1 MTAQGHRIW
10 LLVWVAIGTL
20 LRFTNLDSKSLWSDE
35 ISTLVFSLG
44 NSVRDLPL
52 DQPIDLAQLLL
63 PLQPRAIAGVGDVL
77 HYLLTQSNHP
87 PTYFVLD
94 HLWLKLFPTQDGLVS
109 VWAARALPALLGV
122 AAIPA
127 LFGLGWLA
135 FGSRGVGQLA
145 AVLMAVSPF
154 GVYLAQEARHYSLA
168 ILLIIVSLACLVQT
182 ARSIRDRIPLPFSLC
197 LVWIGVNGLGIS
209 VHYFF
214 TLTLGAEALVLLGVG
229 LVDWRQRQSF
239 YPYWR
244 RLGLVLLGTTIAG
257 LIWLPFWQGAADSGL
272 TRWIY
277 KSDPV
282 NRGLWTVV
290 RSLIWLV
297 SMVVLL
303 PVENTPLP
311 VTIASAAIMLLF
323 LLWLLPILWRGF
335 RRLAALPGTVLG
347 GFVLAAIAL
356 FLTIANGYGADL
368 TLAVRY
374 HFVYFPAVLLLLG
387 AALAGGWR
395 ESEKRSPLVNLLQ
408 GRGLAA
414 IAIVLLVSAVSS
426 SMVVTNQVF
435 QKPHRADLLAA
446 EIQSTSQV
454 PVLVAMTNGN
464 ELRFRE
470 LIALG
475 YEFPRPNSTA
485 QFLLLNVKPDAGVAI
500 ETLERT
506 IAQLPRPLDIWT
518 VNYTPDAVRTCQIDL
533 NHSSKVNGYKYRRFQ
548 CPGDKGRSKIRG

>member
-1 MTAQGHRIW
+1 MGVRGQGIW
-10 LLVWVAIGTL
+10 LLIWVAIGTL
-20 LRFTNLDSKSLWSDE
+20 LRFTYLDSKSLWSDE

-52 DQPIDLAQLLL
+52 DQPIDLAGLLL
-63 PLQPRAIAGVGDVL
+63 PLRPRAIAGVGDVL

-94 HLWLKLFPTQDGLVS
+94 HLWLRLFPTQDGLVS

-127 LFGLGWLA
+127 LYGLGWLA
-135 FGSRGVGQLA
+135 FGSQSVGQGA
-145 AVLMAVSPF
+145 AALMAVSPF
-154 GVYLAQEARHYSLA
+154 GVYLSQEARHYSLA
-168 ILLIIVSLACLVQT
+168 ILLIIASLACLVVA
-182 ARSIRDRIPLPFSLC
+182 ARSIRDRTPLPPRLC
-197 LVWIGVNGLGIS
+197 LGWIVVNGLGIS

-214 TLTLGAEALVLLGVG
+214 TLTLAAEALVLLGVG
-229 LVDWRQRQSF
+229 LADWRQRKSI

-257 LIWLPFWQGAADSGL
+257 LVWLPFWQGAADSGL

-282 NRGLWTVV
+282 NRGLWTLV

-303 PVENTPLP
+303 PVENTPP
-311 VTIASAAIMLLF
+311 AVTIASAGTMLLFVLWLLF
-323 LLWLLPILWRGF
+323 LLW
-335 RRLAALPGTVLG
+335 RRLRLLGQSPAGPVLG

-356 FLTIANGYGADL
+356 FLAIANGYGADL

-387 AALAGGWR
+387 ALLAGKG
-395 ESEKRSPLVNLLQ
+395 SFK
-408 GRGLAA
+408 GRT

-426 SMVVTNQVF
+426 GMVVSNQVF

-446 EIQSTSQV
+446 EIRATSQV

-475 YEFPRPNSTA
+475 YEFPRSNATA
-485 QFLLLNVKPDAGVAI
+485 RFLLLNVKPDAGVAI
-500 ETLERT
+500 KTLERT

-518 VNYTPDAVRTCQIDL
+518 VNYTPDAVQGCQVDL
-533 NHSSKVNGYKYRRFQ
+533 EHSSKVNGYKYRRFR
-548 CPGDKGRSKIRG
+548 CLG